1 MSSNTAVSTVQSEA
15 AKSGGLAKASRQSW
29 KWTKS
34 KRAAVKLV
42 VQGRSDIQIAKE
54 IGKHRHTIRKW
65 KQAPEFNAACMEA
78 AREYVNRVRYKRVY
92 ETGVITDHLSG
103 HVAKCLAHLQATE
116 LTDVTQVHLS
126 QLQTCLRE
134 YREFRAQE
142 RSDFGDDVSRIE
154 GKFSFVGGGGAGA
167 SPENEV
173 SSQSLHALL
182 ETHQDKIPER
192 AITGAANVTEALVE
206 ATRQVLQNT
215 DVLEKMYEEE
225 GGDEG
230 VGK

>member
-1 MSSNTAVSTVQSEA
+1 MSSESAVNTVQSTGG
-15 AKSGGLAKASRQSW
+15 KSGALTKASRQPW

-54 IGKHRHTIRKW
+54 VGKHRHTVRKW
-65 KQAPEFNAACMEA
+65 KQTPEFNAACMEA

-116 LTDVTQVHLS
+116 LTDVTQVHMS

-142 RSDFGDDVSRIE
+142 RSDFGDDVSRGE
-154 GKFSFVGGGGAGA
+154 VNLRVFGGAAA
-167 SPENEV
+167 SQESDQV
-173 SSQSLHALL
+173 SGQSLRDLL
-182 ETHQDKIPER
+182 EANQDKIPER
-192 AITGAANVTEALVE
+192 VISGAASTTEALVE
-206 ATRQVLQNT
+206 GVRQVLQNT
-215 DVLEKMYEEE
+215 DVLNQMYEED